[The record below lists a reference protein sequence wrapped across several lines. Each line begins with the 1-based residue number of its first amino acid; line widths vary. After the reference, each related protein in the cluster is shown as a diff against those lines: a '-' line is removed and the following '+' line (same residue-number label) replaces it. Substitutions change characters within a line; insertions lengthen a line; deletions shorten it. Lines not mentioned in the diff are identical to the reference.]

1 MKQRDDKFDRDLKKI
16 YQIGDMLKKE
26 GKTDGE
32 CRQFE
37 FMATLLLFIDFSLR
51 RFCTVVFI
59 LLGFVIGK
67 FISSLL

>member
-1 MKQRDDKFDRDLKKI
+1 MKQRDDRFDRDLKKI

>member
-1 MKQRDDKFDRDLKKI
+1 MKKREDKFNRNLREV
-16 YQIGDMLKKE
+16 YEIGDMLKKE

-37 FMATLLLFIDFSLR
+37 FVATLLLFIEFSLR
-51 RFCTVVFI
+51 RFCSIVFI
-59 LLGFVIGK
+59 LLGFVVGK